1 MKCPLCNTDLLMG
14 ERLTVQIDYCPKC
27 RGIWLDNGKLD
38 KIIESSTSTPSTRRR
53 EDRDDDDDDNNSIL
67 GRLGQL
73 FD

>member
-38 KIIESSTSTPSTRRR
+38 KIIESSTLTPSTRRR
-53 EDRDDDDDDNNSIL
+53 EDRDDDDDNNSIL

>member
-1 MKCPLCNTDLLMG
+1 MRCPLCNIDLLMG

-38 KIIESSTSTPSTRRR
+38 KIIESSTSTPSRQRR
-53 EDRDDDDDDNNSIL
+53 DDQDDDDGNNSIL

>member
-53 EDRDDDDDDNNSIL
+53 EDRDDDDDNNSIL